1 MVDNQRA
8 KVSEIIPLRKLSGGE
23 TTQAPRKKITPDDL
37 LEDLQQQ
44 LEIAKI
50 AKIGESMG
58 AFNFGGGRQPPA
70 SGEAGIEQLAKAA
83 NMFGI
88 DVTKIT
94 ELRQREVDALRSE
107 LDKERRA
114 ALEQRLSVIDNTV
127 TKMTETMQAFM
138 KNQQEQRAQVQPAGL
153 FGMADQVTD
162 NSLTKLMIARLID
175 MDGQRKEQRDP
186 VDELFDRLTLGDR
199 LKERLGL
206 KEEPRHGVDPN
217 LMNMGKLEIVN
228 ALLQDDRERER
239 MKQESRLNE
248 MKLEKLGG
256 VFKMIQDYMPDV
268 LEAIKTRGNSSE
280 PPASRPSA
288 AAHIPPERT
297 KRGPEQ
303 PASAEAPS
311 PEDLI
316 FEEIACPHP
325 GCGKRQPFPVNIP
338 EGYGINC
345 AYCKQLIL
353 KAQEQP
359 PEQKPAA
366 EVSMR
371 LQKPAA
377 PAKPDA
383 SKAKEGEVQS
393 GEQLRNTAGSVEDNE
408 ARR

>member
-1 MVDNQRA
+1 MSENERARVVD
-8 KVSEIIPLRKLSGGE
+8 IIPIRKADSGE
-23 TTQAPRKKITPDDL
+23 TIQPPRKKIKSEDL
-37 LEDLQQQ
+37 LEELQAQ

-50 AKIGESMG
+50 AKMGEAMG
-58 AFNFGGGRQPPA
+58 AFNFGGGRPA
-70 SGEAGIEQLAKAA
+70 AGAGDAGIEQFAKAA
-83 NMFGI
+83 NLMGI
-88 DVTKIT
+88 DVTKIQ
-94 ELRQREVDALRSE
+94 EMRQKEVDSLRSE
-107 LDKERRA
+107 LDRERRS
-114 ALEQRLSVIDNTV
+114 ALEQRLGVIDSTIG
-127 TKMTETMQAFM
+127 KMNDAMMAVA
-138 KNQQEQRAQVQPAGL
+138 KSIQEQRTQPQALGL
-153 FGMADQVTD
+153 FGVADQVTN
-162 NSLTKLMIARLID
+162 NSLTNAMIAKFLD
-175 MDGQRKEQRDP
+175 LDGQKKEQRDP
-186 VDELFDRLTLGDR
+186 VEELFDRLTLGDKLR
-199 LKERLGL
+199 ERLGL
-206 KEEPRHGVDPN
+206 KEEPRQAVDPSLLN
-217 LMNMGKLEIVN
+217 LGKVELIT
-228 ALLQDDRERER
+228 ALLSDERERER

-345 AYCKQLIL
+345 AYCKQLIM
-353 KAQEQP
+353 KAPEQP

>member
-1 MVDNQRA
+1 MSDNERARVVD
-8 KVSEIIPLRKLSGGE
+8 IIPIRKADSGE
-23 TTQAPRKKITPDDL
+23 TIQPPRKKIKSEDL
-37 LEDLQQQ
+37 LEELQAQ

-50 AKIGESMG
+50 AKMGEAMG
-58 AFNFGGGRQPPA
+58 AFNFGGGRPA
-70 SGEAGIEQLAKAA
+70 AGAGDAGIEQFAKAA
-83 NMFGI
+83 NLMGI
-88 DVTKIT
+88 DVTKIQ
-94 ELRQREVDALRSE
+94 EMRQKEVDSLRSE
-107 LDKERRA
+107 LDRERRS
-114 ALEQRLSVIDNTV
+114 ALEQRLGVIDSTIG
-127 TKMTETMQAFM
+127 KMNDAMMAVA
-138 KNQQEQRAQVQPAGL
+138 KSIQEQRTQPQALGL
-153 FGMADQVTD
+153 FGVADQVTN
-162 NSLTKLMIARLID
+162 NSLTNAMIAKFLD
-175 MDGQRKEQRDP
+175 LDGQKKEQRDP
-186 VDELFDRLTLGDR
+186 VEELFDRLTLGDKLR
-199 LKERLGL
+199 ERLGL
-206 KEEPRHGVDPN
+206 KEEPRQAVDPSLLN
-217 LMNMGKLEIVN
+217 LGKVELIT
-228 ALLQDDRERER
+228 ALLSDEREREK

-359 PEQKPAA
+359 LEQKPAA